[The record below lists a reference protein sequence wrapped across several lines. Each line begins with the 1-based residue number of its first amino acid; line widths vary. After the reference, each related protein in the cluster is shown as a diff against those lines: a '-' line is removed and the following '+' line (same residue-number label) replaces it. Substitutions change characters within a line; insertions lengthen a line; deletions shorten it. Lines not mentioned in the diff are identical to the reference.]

1 MYKSSHLKRIN
12 KREFR
17 KESFAKYSA
26 TLKLASIF
34 YQMFIFSSN
43 DSTSKTMKNVFISS
57 KKLFSF
63 SRYSDFSNFSTSF
76 SNLPD
81 SKRQWEVE

>member
-63 SRYSDFSNFSTSF
+63 SRCSNFCDFFPSF
-76 SNLPD
+76 PHFPD
-81 SKRQWEVE
+81 SKGQMEVE